1 MKNKA
6 EVKAE
11 LAEISPFLAKMKDQ
25 NEGFKVPEGYFAKQ
39 QSEILSKLA
48 MTAEAPTTF
57 ATLPKKGSMLQATW
71 FKLAM
76 AASVVG
82 LVAFATF
89 YLYLGQAK
97 SSNELADLSQD
108 EISNYISVNLDD
120 FEEDMLIKNSAAL
133 FEAPTNFIK
142 TEDIDRYLKESID
155 DLDIDEIESL

>member
-25 NEGFKVPEGYFAKQ
+25 KEGFKVPEGYFPKQ
-39 QSEILSKLA
+39 RSEIFKKLA
-48 MTAEAPTTF
+48 ITEEAPTTF

-71 FKLAM
+71 FRLAM
-76 AASVVG
+76 AAAVVG
-82 LVAFATF
+82 VVVLTT
-89 YLYLGQAK
+89 LYLFLGQTK
-97 SSNELADLSQD
+97 SSNQLADLSQD
-108 EISNYISVNLDD
+108 EISNYITVNLDD

-155 DLDIDEIESL
+155 DLDLDEIENL